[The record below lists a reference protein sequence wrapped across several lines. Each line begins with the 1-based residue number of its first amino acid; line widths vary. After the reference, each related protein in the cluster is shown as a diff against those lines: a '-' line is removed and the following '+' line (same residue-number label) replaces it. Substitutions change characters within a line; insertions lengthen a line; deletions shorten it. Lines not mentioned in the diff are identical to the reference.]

1 MTMQLLIGS
10 ALISLTILIHAAFTA
25 AFEIGLKREHLW
37 PGKSAGFIRFVS
49 MLVGMTML
57 LLASISFSV
66 WLWALCLLW
75 LGVFQEVEPSVY
87 FAMVSFTT
95 LGFGDIV
102 LGKEWRILSGFM
114 GANGLIIFGL
124 TTAVLADFLSRIRQ
138 GDSLNAASPSNGGG
152 PASSEGRESRESRSD
167 PGGM

>member
-10 ALISLTILIHAAFTA
+10 ALISLTILIHVGFTA
-25 AFEIGLKREHLW
+25 AFELGLKREHLW
-37 PGKSAGFIRFVS
+37 PGKSAGFARFVS

-57 LLASISFSV
+57 LLASISICV
-66 WLWALCLLW
+66 WLWVLCLLW
-75 LGVFQEVEPSVY
+75 IGVFQEVEPAVY

-102 LGKEWRILSGFM
+102 LGKEWRILSGLM

-124 TTAVLADFLSRIRQ
+124 TTAVLGDFLSRVRQ
-138 GDSLNAASPSNGGG
+138 GDIPDAGGPPNRAG
-152 PASSEGRESRESRSD
+152 PASSEG
-167 PGGM
+167 